1 MDLGKDDPGSTFSA
15 PDPKIYLPFR
25 PPAGD
30 PPDNPID
37 KRPKK
42 YGGPFFPIPP
52 VKCSGAPDPDGP
64 GQVNVLYSGAPD
76 PDGPGQVNVLYAR
89 APDPDGP
96 GQVNVQCGP
105 FRPINPVRCPTGGGP
120 IGDPN
125 TPWWPGGPVRVKR
138 KVTPPKR
145 PVIGPCFPKPPKPT
159 GGKRYLITMFFGFL
173 CCKINQMTQLTR
185 NENFLLKVN
194 ILKQIIA

>member
-1 MDLGKDDPGSTFSA
+1 MDPGKDEPGSTFCD
-15 PDPKIYLPFR
+15 PDPKIYL
-25 PPAGD
+25 
-30 PPDNPID
+30 
-37 KRPKK
+37 
-42 YGGPFFPIPP
+42 GPYFPIPP

-105 FRPINPVRCPTGGGP
+105 FRPIKPVTCPTGGGP
-120 IGDPN
+120 IGDPK

-138 KVTPPKR
+138 KVKPPSS
-145 PVIGPCFPKPPKPT
+145 PDGCHWPKPYTNSYTHSPIYR
-159 GGKRYLITMFFGFL
+159 KRLLHTMFIGIL
-173 CCKINQMTQLTR
+173 CCKINQMTQLT
-185 NENFLLKVN
+185 
-194 ILKQIIA
+194 